1 MISMSKKVLL
11 ILGAF
16 LFAFSVNTN
25 AQEIIDLNE
34 AVRTGIQNN
43 TSVQTVENSLE
54 IQGYSTE
61 SVEGDLFP
69 SLTFTGGWTRNHTF
83 SGGGVIFQNGVP
95 IMIGDQDTRSDNF
108 NLRLNS
114 QYTIFNGFSNYRT
127 VDLNESRYTKL
138 TLDLEYSKREV
149 ALNVNRAFFDAL
161 KKEQVVV
168 INRENL
174 EDSQAQL
181 ERIRA
186 FKDAG
191 KSTLADVYRQEVQV
205 AQNELALETSIND
218 YRKSKV
224 DLLLAMNDDINK
236 EIGLSASGINANITL
251 AELKTTLDQY
261 SNTVPLFQ
269 KAINNRYDY
278 KAVIQ
283 DLNSRRIELDIAER
297 NMYFPTLSAFG
308 DYNLSGSAIDDITN
322 TRVASY
328 GLTLSYPIFIGFDLQ
343 TNKQIAEV
351 NIRQRQDELSF
362 LEQQINAEVKKSV
375 LDLET
380 TYKQAAILETSIVSA
395 EQDKLLAEENY
406 RVGLGTILEVQTATT
421 SLNNLRIQQS
431 NAIYNFL
438 LAKRQIDYYVGTLT
452 Y

>member
-1 MISMSKKVLL
+1 MSKKVLS
-11 ILGAF
+11 ILGAL
-16 LFAFSVNTN
+16 LFSFSGNIN

-43 TSVQTVENSLE
+43 TSVQSVVNSME

-61 SVEGDLFP
+61 SAEGDIFP
-69 SLTFTGGWTRNHTF
+69 TLTFSGGWTRNHTF
-83 SGGGVIFQNGVP
+83 SKGGVIFQNGVP
-95 IMIGDQDTRSDNF
+95 IEIGDQNTTSDNF

-114 QYTIFNGFSNYRT
+114 QVTLFNGFSNFKT
-127 VDLNESRYTKL
+127 VDLNESRYKKL
-138 TLDLEYSKREV
+138 SLDLEYSKRQV
-149 ALNVNRAFFDAL
+149 ALNVNVAYFDAL
-161 KKEQVVV
+161 KKEQVVR
-168 INRENL
+168 INQDNL
-174 EDSQAQL
+174 TDSQAQL
-181 ERIRA
+181 ERIIA
-186 FKDAG
+186 YKDAG
-191 KSTLADVYRQEVQV
+191 KSTQADVYRQEVQV
-205 AQNELALETSIND
+205 AQNELALESSRND
-218 YRKSKV
+218 FRKSKV

-261 SNTVPLFQ
+261 SNTAPLFQ
-269 KAINNRYDY
+269 RAINNRYDY

-283 DLNSRRIELDIAER
+283 DLNSRRIELDIADR
-297 NMYFPTLSAFG
+297 NLYFPTVSAFG
-308 DYNLSGSAIDDITN
+308 DYNLSGSAIDDVTN

-328 GLTLSYPIFIGFDLQ
+328 GITVSYPLFLGFDLQ
-343 TNKQIAEV
+343 SNKEIAEV
-351 NIRQRQDELSF
+351 NIRQKQEELSY
-362 LEQQINAEVKKSV
+362 LELQINAEVKKSV

-438 LAKRQIDYYVGTLT
+438 LAKRQIDYYTGTLT